1 MKLPRPGAGEVLIET
16 LFSGISRGTESLVF
30 QGAVPES
37 QYAAMRAPF
46 QDGDFPY
53 PVKYGY
59 ASVGRVVAGNQD
71 LLGKNVFC
79 LYPHQSAYVVAATAA
94 LPLPADLAPG
104 RAVLAANM
112 ETAINGLWD
121 AGPRL
126 GDRIAVVGGGT
137 VGCLVAALASGIPG
151 CEVTLI
157 DLDPGKA
164 AIASALGF
172 AFRNPTAAPGDYDLV
187 VHASGS
193 AAGLRTALG
202 LAGFEATVL
211 EMSWFGDAS
220 VALPLGEAFHSR
232 RLRLISSQVGAVA
245 TARRDRRS
253 HRQRLELAL
262 RLLADARF
270 DALISG
276 ESDFDDLPATL
287 ARLAADG
294 TGVLCHRI
302 RYRSEEGT

>member
-126 GDRIAVVGGGT
+126 GDLAQGPPGWAFG
-137 VGCLVAALASGIPG
+137 VARCNAG
-151 CEVTLI
+151 
-157 DLDPGKA
+157 DP
-164 AIASALGF
+164 
-172 AFRNPTAAPGDYDLV
+172 
-187 VHASGS
+187 
-193 AAGLRTALG
+193 
-202 LAGFEATVL
+202 E
-211 EMSWFGDAS
+211 
-220 VALPLGEAFHSR
+220 
-232 RLRLISSQVGAVA
+232 
-245 TARRDRRS
+245 
-253 HRQRLELAL
+253 
-262 RLLADARF
+262 
-270 DALISG
+270 
-276 ESDFDDLPATL
+276 
-287 ARLAADG
+287 
-294 TGVLCHRI
+294 TG
-302 RYRSEEGT
+302 